1 MTEPDGTV
9 YKAKGFL
16 EETLS
21 KTRTNPSSE
30 IPDWTLFF
38 VHLKP

>member
-1 MTEPDGTV
+1 MEPDGTG

-21 KTRTNPSSE
+21 KTRTNQSSE
-30 IPDWTLFF
+30 IPDSTLFF
-38 VHLKP
+38 VYLKP